1 MCVYKYFRYQ
11 IILCFYVKY
20 IFYVSRHF
28 FSFLCSCFYR
38 YIHAIKFF
46 FTSDFTRNVRFS
58 HFFFVSQLSIF
69 SPKLDRG
76 SLTLW
81 KQIWVFT
88 FQPRE
93 TKEREREISPTTRLK
108 YLEIQKLAGI
118 AHENARTHAENQ
130 RANLLQL
137 PRLRKRNSGAGTAK
151 FSRVL
156 NGQSLA
162 ILRAAEN
169 SFRLRS
175 NAGSSAMLCL
185 SNQLDLKDRRNEQW
199 TRERVFGKKN
209 VRVSEVVGQKR
220 NFPTD

>member
-108 YLEIQKLAGI
+108 YLEIQKLAGTKTRV
-118 AHENARTHAENQ
+118 HTLRTSVQTFSNFRVYENE
-130 RANLLQL
+130 
-137 PRLRKRNSGAGTAK
+137 
-151 FSRVL
+151 
-156 NGQSLA
+156 
-162 ILRAAEN
+162 I
-169 SFRLRS
+169 
-175 NAGSSAMLCL
+175 
-185 SNQLDLKDRRNEQW
+185 
-199 TRERVFGKKN
+199 RERERRSSREF
-209 VRVSEVVGQKR
+209 
-220 NFPTD
+220 